1 VSLYAFYFLAFLAIF
16 SALMVVFS
24 KNPIYSVLYLIIT
37 FFSIAGH
44 YLLLNAQFLAV
55 VHVIVYAGAIMVLFL
70 YVIMLLNLNDE
81 TEPHKSNLI
90 KFAAVISGGLLLVVL
105 IGALRGA
112 DNAVIDLTANR
123 EMGYVKN
130 LGMILYTDYMLP
142 FEIAS
147 ILLLGAMVGAVM
159 LGKTHRSRGERMIS
173 TTDKVAANSTG
184 ALFNTA
190 VKKELVEK

>member
-1 VSLYAFYFLAFLAIF
+1 MSIYVFYFLSFLAIL

-24 KNPIYSVLYLIIT
+24 KNPIYSVLYLVMT
-37 FFSIAGH
+37 FFAIAGH
-44 YLLLNAQFLAV
+44 YLLLNAQFLAA

-81 TEPHKSNLI
+81 TEPHKSNLT
-90 KFAAVISGGLLLVVL
+90 KFAAVISGGLLMVVL

-112 DNAVIDLTANR
+112 DEAMINLSANT
-123 EMGYVKN
+123 EIGYVKN

-142 FEIAS
+142 FEVAS

-159 LGKTHRSRGERMIS
+159 LGKSHRGKGDRMTS
-173 TTDKVAANSTG
+173 TTNKAAANGTG
-184 ALFNTA
+184 AFFNTP
-190 VKKELVEK
+190 VKKELIEK